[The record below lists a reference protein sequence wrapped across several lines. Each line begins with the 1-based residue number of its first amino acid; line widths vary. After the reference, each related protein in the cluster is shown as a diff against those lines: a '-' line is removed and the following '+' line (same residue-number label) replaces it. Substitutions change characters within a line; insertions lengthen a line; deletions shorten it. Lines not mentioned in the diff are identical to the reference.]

1 MEAGK
6 VYKHVGIYYVN
17 FIAAAAATEIAPHS
31 VEQRTGRDGA
41 SEMRGTTM
49 QTGRLVLAAS

>member
-17 FIAAAAATEIAPHS
+17 FIAAAATEIAPHS

-41 SEMRGTTM
+41 GEMRGTTM